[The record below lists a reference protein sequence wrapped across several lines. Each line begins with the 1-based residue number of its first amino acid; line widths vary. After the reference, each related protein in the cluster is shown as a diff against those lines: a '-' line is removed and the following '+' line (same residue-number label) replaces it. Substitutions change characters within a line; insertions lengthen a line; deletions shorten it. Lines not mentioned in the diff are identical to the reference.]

1 MYIGN
6 PNNESAE
13 RPSHAVLPPTPTFR
27 PLKILVHGLN
37 FPPDLIGIAKYSG
50 EMVSWLAARGHQ
62 LRVVTAPP
70 YYPAWRL
77 APADRG
83 LRYRTDRF
91 EAAVPVRRCPI
102 WVPTRPSG
110 LKRLLH
116 LASFALSSTPALLVD
131 ALRFRPDVIWTVAPA
146 LAAVP
151 GTLLA
156 GRLSGAACWLHVQDL
171 EVDAAFRLGLLRS
184 PRLHR
189 GALAVEGW
197 LMRRFQRISSVAPAM
212 VAAIAAKGCPDV
224 SLVRNWVDTG
234 RIVPLERPS
243 PFRDALGIPADAI
256 VGLYTGVFAAKQ
268 GMELVIA
275 AARRLSDRSSADGRP
290 LYFVLAG
297 DGAEKAAI
305 VAAAAGLERV
315 RFLPL
320 QPVER
325 LNDLLGLADIHLL
338 PQRAGADDLMLPSKL
353 TGMLASGRPVLAAAV
368 ADRALAGEVAG
379 CGLVVPPEDLDAFC
393 AGLLTLADDPVQRRV
408 LGLAARERA
417 LSVWRRDAILEQ
429 FERQL
434 LALAD
439 GCPA

>member
-6 PNNESAE
+6 SNNESPE
-13 RPSHAVLPPTPTFR
+13 EPSHAVLTPTPSFR

-50 EMVSWLAARGHQ
+50 VMVSWLAARGHQ

-77 APADRG
+77 APADRT
-83 LRYRTDRF
+83 LRYRAERF
-91 EAAVPVRRCPI
+91 ETVVAVRRCPI
-102 WVPTRPSG
+102 WVPARPSG

-116 LASFALSSTPALLVD
+116 LASFALSSTPALMIE

-151 GTLLA
+151 GALVA
-156 GRLSGAACWLHVQDL
+156 GRLAGAPCWLHVQDL

-189 GALAVEGW
+189 WSLAVEGW
-197 LMRRFQRISSVAPAM
+197 LMRRFARVSSVAPAM
-212 VAAIAAKGCPDV
+212 VAAIAAKGCREV

-243 PFRDALGIPADAI
+243 PFRDELGIPADAI

-275 AARRLSDRSSADGRP
+275 AARRLSDRP

-305 VAAAAGLERV
+305 IAAAAGLDRV

-353 TGMLASGRPVLAAAV
+353 TGMLASGRPVLAAAA

-379 CGLVVPPEDLDAFC
+379 CGLVVPSEDLDAFC
-393 AGLLTLADDPVQRRV
+393 AGLLALAEDPDRRRV

-417 LSVWRRDAILEQ
+417 LAVWRRDAILEQ
-429 FERQL
+429 FERRL
-434 LALAD
+434 LVLAD
-439 GCPA
+439 RCRA

>member
-6 PNNESAE
+6 SNNEPPEAT
-13 RPSHAVLPPTPTFR
+13 SHAGLMPPPTFR

-62 LRVVTAPP
+62 LSVVTAPP
-70 YYPAWRL
+70 YYPVWRL
-77 APADRG
+77 APADRR
-83 LRYRTDRF
+83 LRYRTERF
-91 EAAVPVRRCPI
+91 EGAVPVRRCPI
-102 WVPTRPSG
+102 WVPVRPSG

-116 LASFALSSTPALLVD
+116 LASFAASSAPALLVE

-151 GTLLA
+151 AALVA
-156 GRLSGAACWLHVQDL
+156 GRVSGAPCWLHVQDL

-184 PRLHR
+184 ARLHR
-189 GALAVEGW
+189 WALSAEGW
-197 LMRRFQRISSVAPAM
+197 LMRRFARVSSVAPAM

-224 SLVRNWVDTG
+224 RLLRNWVDTAQ
-234 RIVPLERPS
+234 IVPLERPS
-243 PFRDALGIPADAI
+243 PFRDELGIPADAI
-256 VGLYTGVFAAKQ
+256 VCLYTGVFAAKQ

-275 AARRLSDRSSADGRP
+275 AARRLSDRP

-305 VAAAAGLERV
+305 IASAAGLDRV

-353 TGMLASGRPVLAAAV
+353 TGMLASGRPVLAAAT

-379 CGLVVPPEDLDAFC
+379 CGLVVQPEDLDAFC
-393 AGLLTLADDPVQRRV
+393 AGLLALADDPARRRA

-417 LSVWRRDAILEQ
+417 LATWRRDAILEQ